1 MSRRLRSFAN
11 RQTRSLQ
18 AAVVFASLVLVIA
31 STACADAAADAIINK
46 GIEALGGEARLAKA
60 RATTSKV
67 KSTVISGD
75 SASVSKIEH
84 TTDGLG
90 RMRMTFE
97 DDFDGYKFA
106 AITVID
112 GDKGWVKEGEMEVVE
127 LQGQELADL
136 KSGFFWQ
143 SVPFTLVELK
153 DSKFKTEVVGDVKVD
168 GKPADGVKVTGPE
181 GKDFAIYFD
190 KKTGLPVKAVADE
203 PDPESPGQEFT
214 QEDYYS
220 DYKDFGGIK
229 RATKVEIKCDGETS
243 IKMELLSL
251 KVLDKVDD
259 KTFAKPE

>member
-11 RQTRSLQ
+11 CRTRSLQ

-31 STACADAAADAIINK
+31 STACADADADAIINK
-46 GIEALGGEARLAKA
+46 GIEALGGEEKLVKAK
-60 RATTSKV
+60 ATTSKV
-67 KSTVISGD
+67 KSTFISGD
-75 SASVSKIEH
+75 SASVSTIEH

-90 RMRMTFE
+90 RTRSAFE
-97 DDFDGYKFA
+97 ADSDGNKFA

-112 GDKGWVKEGEMEVVE
+112 GDKGWLKKGEMEVVE

-153 DSKFKTEVVGDVKVD
+153 DSKFKIKAVDDEKVE
-168 GKPADGVKVTGPE
+168 GKPAAGVKVTGPG

-214 QEDYYS
+214 QENYYS

-229 RATKVEIKCDGETS
+229 RATKVEIKGGGTL
-243 IKMELLSL
+243 IKMELVDF